1 MCRTSWNLFLVAVVL
16 SAMIGVAQV
25 RADEAYFRHDFD
37 DRESYGHES
46 GYHEEDDFEECF
58 SRECCSSCN
67 CYQPRCCCQSDD
79 QYWFRNDVLRWWT
92 RGMSTPPLVSAS
104 PPGTD
109 ILDAGV
115 LGTPGAT
122 ILFGGDSSRLNDSR
136 WGGRIQGGGWIDCS
150 KQIALEGDWL
160 DLRDLTEIFRAE
172 TDGSDIISRPFLN
185 AVTGLSDAE
194 LVSFPDVLRGRV
206 TVSAA
211 NDFQTGGLRLR
222 WNLGCEDRG
231 CGNVLRWHLLT
242 GYRFARLTESLNIR
256 EELESLDPNNPG
268 TFDLHDRF
276 GTRNTFHGGELGMVL
291 QARQGRLD
299 CELLTRLAVG
309 EVEQQ
314 VTISGE
320 TQTTVG
326 AVIETLPGGLLAQRT
341 NSGTYQRNQ
350 FSAIPEIG
358 LTVGYRIGRGW
369 SANLG
374 YSLIFWNRVVRAGDQ
389 IDPMVDTRLIP
400 PEDPPAPDATRPGF
414 AFRDSIFWAQGVNF
428 GLSYR
433 W

>member
-1 MCRTSWNLFLVAVVL
+1 MCRNRLNLFLLAVLLTAIV
-16 SAMIGVAQV
+16 GVAEV
-25 RADEAYFRHDFD
+25 RAGAEHFRYDDDFD
-37 DRESYGHES
+37 GSEFYDRD
-46 GYHEEDDFEECF
+46 EDDFEECF
-58 SRECCSSCN
+58 ARECCSSCD

-79 QYWFRNDVLRWWT
+79 QYWLRGDALLWWT

-172 TDGSDIISRPFLN
+172 SDGSDIISRPFFN
-185 AVTGLSDAE
+185 AVTQVRDAE
-194 LVSFPDVLRGRV
+194 LVSFPDVLSGRV
-206 TVSAA
+206 TVSAE

-231 CGNVLRWHLLT
+231 WGNVLRWHLLT
-242 GYRFARLTESLNIR
+242 GYRFAQLTESLTIR
-256 EELESLDPNNPG
+256 EELESLDQGNLG

-276 GTRNTFHGGELGMVL
+276 HTLNKFHGGELGMVL

-299 CELLTRLAVG
+299 CELLARLALG
-309 EVEQQ
+309 EVKQQ

-320 TQTTVG
+320 TESTPDGGVSQ
-326 AVIETLPGGLLAQRT
+326 TLPGGLLAQRT
-341 NSGTYQRNQ
+341 NIGTYQRNK
-350 FSAIPEIG
+350 FAAIPEIG

-369 SANLG
+369 SIRG
-374 YSLIFWNRVVRAGDQ
+374 
-389 IDPMVDTRLIP
+389 
-400 PEDPPAPDATRPGF
+400 
-414 AFRDSIFWAQGVNF
+414 
-428 GLSYR
+428 
-433 W
+433 